1 MRLGIF
7 GGTFDPPHVG
17 HLVLAQ
23 EALWQLE
30 LDQVIWLLTP
40 VSPLKSR
47 EDITPWQER
56 WLLLVA
62 ATRDNPQFRLSRVD
76 IERPEPTFAY
86 ESVQII
92 RKAYPSGQLI
102 YLVGGDS
109 LQDLPKWEKP
119 QQLVSS
125 CDQIGVMHRSGSEID
140 LELLEKQV
148 PGLSAK
154 LVWVDAPLIE
164 ISASTIRQRLRNN
177 LPVRYF
183 LPPAV
188 YQTIKEKELYR

>member
-23 EALWQLE
+23 EALWQLN

-40 VSPLKSR
+40 VSPFKSR

-56 WLLLVA
+56 WQLLVA
-62 ATRDNPQFRLSRVD
+62 ATQDNPQFRLSRVD
-76 IERPEPTFAY
+76 IERSAPTFAY
-86 ESVQII
+86 ESVQIL
-92 RKAYPSGQLI
+92 RKTYPGEQLI
-102 YLVGGDS
+102 YLVGADS
-109 LQDLPKWEKP
+109 LQDLPKWEQP
-119 QQLVSS
+119 QELVGS
-125 CDQIGVMHRSGSEID
+125 CDQIGVMHRTGSHID
-140 LELLEKQV
+140 LDLLEGQI

-154 LVWVDAPLIE
+154 LVWVGAPVIE
-164 ISASTIRQRLRNN
+164 ISASTIRQRIGKN

-183 LPPAV
+183 LPHAV
-188 YQTIKEKELYR
+188 YQIIQEKGLYR